1 MSSQLTNSTIILN
14 KIYQDL
20 HDIKLFL
27 MRDDKHPSSASSIAG
42 TGAAAAA
49 QLRRLSS
56 ASSIADTGAPAISQ
70 LRRISRNISRES
82 NNASRKSLTA
92 EKARAVEPAPEVK
105 VIKAS
110 TDDEEA
116 FAPFEFKG
124 VKYWKNG
131 LQYVYKKS
139 SDGGFGTYVGR
150 YDVVKRKIDSS
161 VPEPVKEGGKRNRK
175 NRLSTRRNGR
185 GRNMRGG
192 GLREDALAYLK
203 KEGKE
208 PSQLLFE
215 LHKRNPNGS
224 YTSTT
229 KTMGGFTFK
238 SDGHPAQ
245 SMTLKAKKENNA
257 NNKYENIFSYSD
269 H

>member
-1 MSSQLTNSTIILN
+1 MSGQLTNSTIILN

-27 MRDDKHPSSASSIAG
+27 MRDDKRPSSASSIAG

-56 ASSIADTGAPAISQ
+56 ASSIAGTDAPAVSH
-70 LRRISRNISRES
+70 LRRLSRNTSREQ
-82 NNASRKSLTA
+82 NNASRQSITA
-92 EKARAVEPAPEVK
+92 EKARTVEPAPEVK
-105 VIKAS
+105 VVKAS

-116 FAPFEFKG
+116 FQLFEFKG
-124 VKYWKNG
+124 TKYWKNG
-131 LQYVYKKS
+131 LQYVYNRT
-139 SDGGFGTYVGR
+139 SDGGFGTYAGL
-150 YDVVKRKIDSS
+150 YDVVRRKIDTS

-175 NRLSTRRNGR
+175 NKRSTRRIAR
-185 GRNMRGG
+185 VLKGG

-224 YTSTT
+224 YTATT

-238 SDGHPAQ
+238 SVGHPAQ

-257 NNKYENIFSYSD
+257 NDKYENIFSFSD